1 MSNLYDE
8 AIADARS
15 LKEMAERNARNKIIE
30 SITPRIRKLIERQ
43 ILAEQEDEEI
53 PNMDLDTPEDDADV
67 EMPDPAAMPPAPMP
81 GMPGMPPGGLASPA
95 GVTPDNGEEVTH
107 TVTTKTASGTEV
119 KINVRVDKHGEASAT
134 TETGSIDGDEDE
146 EVTLNKESLNSL
158 ADMILGERKRDAPSL
173 GQIRRQTESLKRLVK
188 TLPLSERTNFQA
200 AYSILVKNTHKFRNH
215 VISNGGSPAIRRNFN
230 RIVKEISEMST
241 STRFR
246 RLVEEME
253 GKSKLRRE
261 AKLVFEPS
269 DLEGLDDEDFKEK
282 LKGMS
287 FGVEFGTE
295 EEPGAGG
302 EMPVDVSGTGAGVP
316 AAPMA
321 APPPS
326 PSEGYD
332 DLDEDYMDESDY
344 DEMEESDGP
353 GYVSDEFDD
362 DGRDYD
368 APSGSDEDDDDD
380 DDDDDSNRQEDED
393 GDDRFDEAVFHV
405 DESMLRQELRRLREA
420 KGKRSKGRGSKG
432 GILNAM
438 PGSFGGGSVAGLPT
452 ELNKHSK
459 SESATKKVA
468 EKALKVAQEA
478 TKAAQEERKARVQEA
493 RNNQALKTKLVESEQ
508 AINTLREQLEE
519 VNLFNAKLLYVNKLM
534 QNRDLSARQQRAVVE
549 SLDAAKTVREAK
561 LLYTSLTESL
571 KSKSGSTMNENR
583 VFGSSSR
590 STRSGSA
597 STLNE
602 SVEADRWAILAG
614 INKKG
619 E

>member
-1 MSNLYDE
+1 MTNLYDE

-30 SITPRIRKLIERQ
+30 SITPRIRRLVERQ

-53 PNMDLDTPEDDADV
+53 PNLDLDAPPDDV
-67 EMPDPAAMPPAPMP
+67 EPDMSAEPDPFAAPALGAMPPALP
-81 GMPGMPPGGLASPA
+81 GQIPEP
-95 GVTPDNGEEVTH
+95 VNPDNGEEVTH

-134 TETGSIDGDEDE
+134 TETGKVDDEDE
-146 EVTLNKESLNSL
+146 DITLNKEGIDAL
-158 ADMILGERKRDAPSL
+158 ADMLLGERKRDQPTL
-173 GQIRRQTESLKRLVK
+173 RQIKRQLESLKRLSK
-188 TLPLSERTNFQA
+188 TIPLTESTNFKA
-200 AYSILVKNTHKFRNH
+200 AYSILVKNTHQFHDH
-215 VISNGGSPAIRRNFN
+215 VISNGGSPEIRRNFN

-241 STRFR
+241 SARFR
-246 RLVEEME
+246 RLVEEMD
-253 GKSKLRRE
+253 GKSRLRRE
-261 AKLVFEPS
+261 AKLVFEPA

-287 FGVEFGTE
+287 FGVEFGTDE
-295 EEPGAGG
+295 AMPEGG
-302 EMPVDVSGTGAGVP
+302 DMPVDVSGTGAGAGVD
-316 AAPMA
+316 AAAA
-321 APPPS
+321 APPA
-326 PSEGYD
+326 PSEGDYD
-332 DLDEDYMDESDY
+332 MDEYDMDEYDMDEEDDMDESDY
-344 DEMEESDGP
+344 MDEEDDMDESD
-353 GYVSDEFDD
+353 YSDE
-362 DGRDYD
+362 
-368 APSGSDEDDDDD
+368 EDDM
-380 DDDDDSNRQEDED
+380 E
-393 GDDRFDEAVFHV
+393 EAVFHV
-405 DESMLRQELRRLREA
+405 DESMLRRELTRLREA
-420 KGKRSKGRGSKG
+420 KGKRAKG
-432 GILNAM
+432 GGIKNAM
-438 PGSFGGGSVAGLPT
+438 PGSFGGGSVEGLPS
-452 ELNKHSK
+452 ELNQLG
-459 SESATKKVA
+459 ENERATKKVA
-468 EKALKVAQEA
+468 VKALKVAQEA
-478 TKAAQEERKARVQEA
+478 TNAAQNERKARIKEA
-493 RNNQALKTKLVESEQ
+493 RDNQALKTKLVESENSNS
-508 AINTLREQLEE
+508 ALREQLEE

-534 QNRDLSARQQRAVVE
+534 QNRDLSARQQRAIVE

>member
-8 AIADARS
+8 AIADARA

-43 ILAEQEDEEI
+43 ILAEQDDEEI

-67 EMPDPAAMPPAPMP
+67 EIPDPAGMPPAPMP
-81 GMPGMPPGGLASPA
+81 DMSAIPPGGLPSPA
-95 GVTPDNGEEVTH
+95 GVPPDNGEEVTH

-134 TETGSIDGDEDE
+134 TETGTVDDEDE

-158 ADMILGERKRDAPSL
+158 ADMLLGERKRNTPSL
-173 GQIRRQTESLKRLVK
+173 GQIRRQTESLKRLAK

-215 VISNGGSPAIRRNFN
+215 VISNGGSPEIRRNFN

-253 GKSKLRRE
+253 GKSRLRRE
-261 AKLVFEPS
+261 AKLVFEPA

-287 FGVEFGTE
+287 FGVEFGLDDAE
-295 EEPGAGG
+295 AGG

-316 AAPMA
+316 AAPTA

-332 DLDEDYMDESDY
+332 DMDEDYMDE
-344 DEMEESDGP
+344 
-353 GYVSDEFDD
+353 DD
-362 DGRDYD
+362 DMDESSYM
-368 APSGSDEDDDDD
+368 EDDDMDESSYMEDD
-380 DDDDDSNRQEDED
+380 DMEDDDMGESSYMED
-393 GDDRFDEAVFHV
+393 DDMGEAVFHV

-420 KGKRSKGRGSKG
+420 KGKRSNGKGSKG

-478 TKAAQEERKARVQEA
+478 TKAAQGERKARVQEA
-493 RNNQALKTKLVESEQ
+493 RNNQALKTRLVESEQ
-508 AINTLREQLEE
+508 AISTLREQLEE

>member
-15 LKEMAERNARNKIIE
+15 LKEMAEKNARNKIIE

-67 EMPDPAAMPPAPMP
+67 EMPDMSAMPPAPMP
-81 GMPGMPPGGLASPA
+81 DTSAMPPGGLTSPA
-95 GVTPDNGEEVTH
+95 GVNPDNGEEVTH

-134 TETGSIDGDEDE
+134 TETGSVDDEDE
-146 EVTLNKESLNSL
+146 EVTLNKESLESL
-158 ADMILGERKRDAPSL
+158 ADMILGERKSDLPSL
-173 GQIRRQTESLKRLVK
+173 SQIRRQTDSLKRLSK
-188 TLPLSERTNFQA
+188 TIPLSESKNFQA

-215 VISNGGSPAIRRNFN
+215 VISNGGSPAVRRNFN
-230 RIVKEISEMST
+230 SIVKEISEMST

-253 GKSKLRRE
+253 GKSRLRRE

-302 EMPVDVSGTGAGVP
+302 EMPVDVSGTGAGADANAPAP
-316 AAPMA
+316 AA
-321 APPPS
+321 PPS
-326 PSEGYD
+326 PSEMDD
-332 DLDEDYMDESDY
+332 DLDEYDDDMDESDYDEMEESYDDEMDESDY
-344 DEMEESDGP
+344 DEMEESDE
-353 GYVSDEFDD
+353 SDELDEM
-362 DGRDYD
+362 D
-368 APSGSDEDDDDD
+368 AE
-380 DDDDDSNRQEDED
+380 ET
-393 GDDRFDEAVFHV
+393 DEAVFHV

-420 KGKRSKGRGSKG
+420 KGKRSKGKGSKG

-452 ELNKHSK
+452 ELNKNSK

-493 RNNQALKTKLVESEQ
+493 RNNQALKTRLVESEK
-508 AINTLREQLEE
+508 AISAMREQLEE

-549 SLDAAKTVREAK
+549 PLDAAKTVREAK

-571 KSKSGSTMNENR
+571 KSKSGSTMNEGR

-590 STRSGSA
+590 STKSGSA

>member
-8 AIADARS
+8 AIADARA

-43 ILAEQEDEEI
+43 ILAEQDDEEI

-67 EMPDPAAMPPAPMP
+67 EIPDPAGMPPAPMP
-81 GMPGMPPGGLASPA
+81 DMSAMPPGGLPTPA

-134 TETGSIDGDEDE
+134 TETGTVDDEDE

-158 ADMILGERKRDAPSL
+158 ADMLLGERKRNTPSL
-173 GQIRRQTESLKRLVK
+173 GQIRRQTESLKRLAK

-215 VISNGGSPAIRRNFN
+215 VISNGGSPEIRRNFN

-302 EMPVDVSGTGAGVP
+302 EMPVDVSGIGAGAP
-316 AAPMA
+316 AAPTA

-332 DLDEDYMDESDY
+332 DMDEDYMEESDY
-344 DEMEESDGP
+344 DEMEESD
-353 GYVSDEFDD
+353 YDEIEESDYDEMEESDYDEMEESDELDET
-362 DGRDYD
+362 D
-368 APSGSDEDDDDD
+368 AE
-380 DDDDDSNRQEDED
+380 ET
-393 GDDRFDEAVFHV
+393 DEAVFHV

-420 KGKRSKGRGSKG
+420 KGKRSKGKGSKG

-493 RNNQALKTKLVESEQ
+493 RNNQALKTRLVESEQ
-508 AINTLREQLEE
+508 AISALREQLEE

-597 STLNE
+597 STLSE

-614 INKKG
+614 INKKS

>member
-15 LKEMAERNARNKIIE
+15 LKEMAEKNARNKIIE

-67 EMPDPAAMPPAPMP
+67 EMPDTSAMPPAPMP
-81 GMPGMPPGGLASPA
+81 DTSAMPPGGLTSPA
-95 GVTPDNGEEVTH
+95 GVNPDNGEEVTH

-134 TETGSIDGDEDE
+134 TETGSVDDEDE
-146 EVTLNKESLNSL
+146 EVTLNKESLESL
-158 ADMILGERKRDAPSL
+158 ADMILGERKSDLPSL
-173 GQIRRQTESLKRLVK
+173 SQIRRQTDSLKRLSK
-188 TLPLSERTNFQA
+188 TIPLSESKNFQA

-215 VISNGGSPAIRRNFN
+215 VISNGGSPAVRRNFN
-230 RIVKEISEMST
+230 SIVKEISEMST

-253 GKSKLRRE
+253 GKSRLRRE

-302 EMPVDVSGTGAGVP
+302 EMPIDVSGTGAGADANAPAP
-316 AAPMA
+316 AA
-321 APPPS
+321 PPS
-326 PSEGYD
+326 PSEMDD
-332 DLDEDYMDESDY
+332 DLDEYDEMEESDY
-344 DEMEESDGP
+344 DEMEESD
-353 GYVSDEFDD
+353 YDEMEESDYDEMEESDELDEM
-362 DGRDYD
+362 D
-368 APSGSDEDDDDD
+368 AE
-380 DDDDDSNRQEDED
+380 ET
-393 GDDRFDEAVFHV
+393 DEAVFHV

-420 KGKRSKGRGSKG
+420 KGKRSKGKGSKG

-452 ELNKHSK
+452 ELNKNSK

-493 RNNQALKTKLVESEQ
+493 RNNQALKTRLVESEK
-508 AINTLREQLEE
+508 AISAMREQLEE

-571 KSKSGSTMNENR
+571 KSKSGSAMNEGR

-590 STRSGSA
+590 STKSGSA

>member
-8 AIADARS
+8 AIADARA

-43 ILAEQEDEEI
+43 ILAEQDDEEI

-67 EMPDPAAMPPAPMP
+67 EIPDPAGMPPAPMP
-81 GMPGMPPGGLASPA
+81 DMSAIPPGGLPSPA
-95 GVTPDNGEEVTH
+95 GVTPDNGVEVTQ
-107 TVTTKTASGTEV
+107 TVTKKTASGTEV

-134 TETGSIDGDEDE
+134 TETGTVDDEDE

-158 ADMILGERKRDAPSL
+158 ADMLLGERKRNTPSL
-173 GQIRRQTESLKRLVK
+173 GQIRRQTESLKRLAK

-215 VISNGGSPAIRRNFN
+215 VISNGGSPEIRRNFN

-253 GKSKLRRE
+253 GKSRLRRE
-261 AKLVFEPS
+261 AKLVFEPA

-287 FGVEFGTE
+287 FGVEFGLDDAE
-295 EEPGAGG
+295 AGG

-316 AAPMA
+316 AAPTA

-332 DLDEDYMDESDY
+332 DMDEDYMDE
-344 DEMEESDGP
+344 
-353 GYVSDEFDD
+353 DD
-362 DGRDYD
+362 DMDESSYM
-368 APSGSDEDDDDD
+368 EDDDMDESSYMEDD
-380 DDDDDSNRQEDED
+380 DMEDDDMGESSYMED
-393 GDDRFDEAVFHV
+393 DDMGEAVFHV

-420 KGKRSKGRGSKG
+420 KGKRSNGKGSKG

-478 TKAAQEERKARVQEA
+478 TKAAQGERKARVQEA
-493 RNNQALKTKLVESEQ
+493 RNNQALKTRLVESEQ
-508 AINTLREQLEE
+508 AISTLREQLEE

>member
-15 LKEMAERNARNKIIE
+15 LKEMAEKNARNKIIE

-53 PNMDLDTPEDDADV
+53 PNMDLDAPEDDADL
-67 EMPDPAAMPPAPMP
+67 EMPDASAMPPAPMSDTSA
-81 GMPGMPPGGLASPA
+81 MPPGGLTSPA
-95 GVTPDNGEEVTH
+95 GVNPDNGEEVTH

-134 TETGSIDGDEDE
+134 TETGSVDDEDE
-146 EVTLNKESLNSL
+146 EVTLNKESLESL
-158 ADMILGERKRDAPSL
+158 ADMILGERKSDLPSL
-173 GQIRRQTESLKRLVK
+173 SQIRRQTDSLKRLSK
-188 TLPLSERTNFQA
+188 TLPLSESKNFQA

-215 VISNGGSPAIRRNFN
+215 VISNGGSPAVRRNFN
-230 RIVKEISEMST
+230 SIVKEISEMST

-253 GKSKLRRE
+253 GKSRLRRE

-302 EMPVDVSGTGAGVP
+302 EMPVDVSGTGAGADANAPAP
-316 AAPMA
+316 AA
-321 APPPS
+321 PPS
-326 PSEGYD
+326 PSEMDD
-332 DLDEDYMDESDY
+332 DLDEYDDDMEESDY
-344 DEMEESDGP
+344 DEMEESD
-353 GYVSDEFDD
+353 YDEMEES
-362 DGRDYD
+362 DYD
-368 APSGSDEDDDDD
+368 EMEESDAL
-380 DDDDDSNRQEDED
+380 DEMD
-393 GDDRFDEAVFHV
+393 AEETDEAVFHV

-420 KGKRSKGRGSKG
+420 KGKRSKGKGSKG

-452 ELNKHSK
+452 ELNKNSK

-478 TKAAQEERKARVQEA
+478 TKAAQEERKARVEEA
-493 RNNQALKTKLVESEQ
+493 RNNQALKTRLVESEK
-508 AINTLREQLEE
+508 AISAMREQLEE

-571 KSKSGSTMNENR
+571 KSKSGSTMNEGR

-590 STRSGSA
+590 STKSGSA

>member
-8 AIADARS
+8 AIADARA

-43 ILAEQEDEEI
+43 ILAEQDDEEI

-67 EMPDPAAMPPAPMP
+67 EMPDPAGMPPAPMP
-81 GMPGMPPGGLASPA
+81 DMSAMPPGGLSSPA

-134 TETGSIDGDEDE
+134 TETGTVDDEDE

-158 ADMILGERKRDAPSL
+158 ADMLLGERKRNTPSL
-173 GQIRRQTESLKRLVK
+173 GQIRRQTESLKRLAK

-215 VISNGGSPAIRRNFN
+215 VISNGGSPEIRRNFN

-253 GKSKLRRE
+253 GKSRLRRE
-261 AKLVFEPS
+261 AKLVFEPA

-287 FGVEFGTE
+287 FGVEFGTDE
-295 EEPGAGG
+295 ATADAGG
-302 EMPVDVSGTGAGVP
+302 EMPVDVSGSGAGADASAPAP
-316 AAPMA
+316 AA
-321 APPPS
+321 PPS
-326 PSEGYD
+326 PSESYYM
-332 DLDEDYMDESDY
+332 DEDDMEESDY
-344 DEMEESDGP
+344 DEMEESD
-353 GYVSDEFDD
+353 YDEMEESDEL
-362 DGRDYD
+362 
-368 APSGSDEDDDDD
+368 DETDV
-380 DDDDDSNRQEDED
+380 EEI
-393 GDDRFDEAVFHV
+393 DEAVFHV

-420 KGKRSKGRGSKG
+420 KGKRGKNSMNG
-432 GILNAM
+432 GIMDAKSN
-438 PGSFGGGSVAGLPT
+438 SFGGGKVEGLPT

-478 TKAAQEERKARVQEA
+478 TKAAQGERKARVQEA
-493 RNNQALKTKLVESEQ
+493 RNNQALKTRLVESEQ
-508 AINTLREQLEE
+508 AISALREQLEE

>member
-8 AIADARS
+8 AIADARA

-43 ILAEQEDEEI
+43 ILAEQDDEEI

-67 EMPDPAAMPPAPMP
+67 EIPDPAGMPPAPMP
-81 GMPGMPPGGLASPA
+81 DMSAMPPGGLPSPA

-134 TETGSIDGDEDE
+134 TETGTVDDEDE

-158 ADMILGERKRDAPSL
+158 ADMLLGERKRNTPSL
-173 GQIRRQTESLKRLVK
+173 GQIRRQTESLKRLAK

-302 EMPVDVSGTGAGVP
+302 EMPVDVSGSGAGADASTPAP
-316 AAPMA
+316 AA
-321 APPPS
+321 PPS

-332 DLDEDYMDESDY
+332 EMEESDY
-344 DEMEESDGP
+344 DEMEESD
-353 GYVSDEFDD
+353 YDEMEESDYDEMEESDYDEMEESDELDET
-362 DGRDYD
+362 D
-368 APSGSDEDDDDD
+368 AE
-380 DDDDDSNRQEDED
+380 ET
-393 GDDRFDEAVFHV
+393 DEAVFHV

-420 KGKRSKGRGSKG
+420 KGKRSKGKGSKG

-478 TKAAQEERKARVQEA
+478 TKAAQGERKARVQEA
-493 RNNQALKTKLVESEQ
+493 RNNQALKTRLVESEQ
-508 AINTLREQLEE
+508 AISALREQLEE

>member
-15 LKEMAERNARNKIIE
+15 LKEMAEKNARNKIIE

-67 EMPDPAAMPPAPMP
+67 EMPDMSAMPPAPMP
-81 GMPGMPPGGLASPA
+81 DTSAMPPGGLTSPA
-95 GVTPDNGEEVTH
+95 GVNPDNGEEVTH

-134 TETGSIDGDEDE
+134 TETGSVDDEDE
-146 EVTLNKESLNSL
+146 EVTLNKESLESL
-158 ADMILGERKRDAPSL
+158 ADMILGERKSDLPSL
-173 GQIRRQTESLKRLVK
+173 SQIRRQTDSLKRLSK
-188 TLPLSERTNFQA
+188 TIPLSESKNFQA

-215 VISNGGSPAIRRNFN
+215 VISNGGSPAVRRNFN
-230 RIVKEISEMST
+230 SIVKEISEMST

-253 GKSKLRRE
+253 GKSRLRRE

-302 EMPVDVSGTGAGVP
+302 EMPVDVSGTGAGADANAPAP
-316 AAPMA
+316 AA
-321 APPPS
+321 PPS
-326 PSEGYD
+326 PSEMDD
-332 DLDEDYMDESDY
+332 DLDEYDDDMDESDYDEMEESYDDEMDESDY
-344 DEMEESDGP
+344 DEMEESDE
-353 GYVSDEFDD
+353 SDELDEM
-362 DGRDYD
+362 D
-368 APSGSDEDDDDD
+368 AE
-380 DDDDDSNRQEDED
+380 ET
-393 GDDRFDEAVFHV
+393 DEAVFHV

-420 KGKRSKGRGSKG
+420 KGKRSKGKGSKG

-452 ELNKHSK
+452 ELNKNSK

-493 RNNQALKTKLVESEQ
+493 RNNQALKTRLVESEK
-508 AINTLREQLEE
+508 AISAMREQLEE

-571 KSKSGSTMNENR
+571 KSKSGSTMNEGR

-590 STRSGSA
+590 STKSGSA

>member
-15 LKEMAERNARNKIIE
+15 LKEMAEKNARNKIIE

-53 PNMDLDTPEDDADV
+53 PNMDLDAPADDDLTDASALDDAPVATD
-67 EMPDPAAMPPAPMP
+67 MST
-81 GMPGMPPGGLASPA
+81 ASPA
-95 GVTPDNGEEVTH
+95 GLSGPAGAVPDPDEEVTH

-134 TETGSIDGDEDE
+134 TETGKVDDEDE
-146 EVTLNKESLNSL
+146 DVTLNKESLESL
-158 ADMILGERKRDAPSL
+158 ADMLLGERKSDLPSL
-173 GQIRRQTESLKRLVK
+173 GQIRRQTDSLKRLSK
-188 TLPLSERTNFQA
+188 TLPLSESKNFQA

-215 VISNGGSPAIRRNFN
+215 VISNGGSPAVRRNFN
-230 RIVKEISEMST
+230 SIVKEISEMST

-253 GKSKLRRE
+253 GKSRLHRE

-302 EMPVDVSGTGAGVP
+302 EMPVDVSGTGAGADVGAAAP
-316 AAPMA
+316 AA
-321 APPPS
+321 PPS
-326 PSEGYD
+326 PSEMDD
-332 DLDEDYMDESDY
+332 DLDEYDDYEMEESYDDDDMDESSYDDDEMEESDY
-344 DEMEESDGP
+344 DEMDESGELDEMDAEET
-353 GYVSDEFDD
+353 
-362 DGRDYD
+362 
-368 APSGSDEDDDDD
+368 
-380 DDDDDSNRQEDED
+380 
-393 GDDRFDEAVFHV
+393 DEAVFHV

-420 KGKRSKGRGSKG
+420 KGKRSKGKGSKG

-452 ELNKHSK
+452 ELNKNSK

-478 TKAAQEERKARVQEA
+478 TKAAQEERKARVEEA
-493 RNNQALKTKLVESEQ
+493 RNNQALKTRLVESEK
-508 AINTLREQLEE
+508 AISAMREQLEE

-571 KSKSGSTMNENR
+571 KSKSGSTMNEGR

-590 STRSGSA
+590 STKSGSA

>member
-43 ILAEQEDEEI
+43 ILAEQEDEEM
-53 PNMDLDTPEDDADV
+53 PNMDLDSPLEDDAAAPLDT
-67 EMPDPAAMPPAPMP
+67 AASSSAMPQM
-81 GMPGMPPGGLASPA
+81 GMPPSA
-95 GVTPDNGEEVTH
+95 GATPDPDEEVTH

-134 TETGSIDGDEDE
+134 AESDIEGDDDVD
-146 EVTLNKESLNSL
+146 VTLNKESLESL
-158 ADMILGERKRDAPSL
+158 ADMLLGERKRDTPSL
-173 GQIRRQTESLKRLVK
+173 GQIRRQTESLKRLAK

-200 AYSILVKNTHKFRNH
+200 AYSILIKNTHKFRNH
-215 VISNGGSPAIRRNFN
+215 VISNGGSPEIRRNFN

-261 AKLVFEPS
+261 AKLVFEPA

-287 FGVEFGTE
+287 FGVEFGTDE
-295 EEPGAGG
+295 EMGAGG
-302 EMPVDVSGTGAGVP
+302 ETPIDVSGTGAGAP
-316 AAPMA
+316 AGGAPS
-321 APPPS
+321 APPA
-326 PSEGYD
+326 PSEGEEM
-332 DLDEDYMDESDY
+332 DEMDESDY
-344 DEMEESDGP
+344 SDMDESD
-353 GYVSDEFDD
+353 DD
-362 DGRDYD
+362 MYE
-368 APSGSDEDDDDD
+368 SDEDEGMYESDEDEGMYESDED
-380 DDDDDSNRQEDED
+380 EGMHESDEDED
-393 GDDRFDEAVFHV
+393 MGENVFHV
-405 DESMLRQELRRLREA
+405 DESMLRRELTRLREA
-420 KGKRSKGRGSKG
+420 KGKRAKG
-432 GILNAM
+432 GIKNAM
-438 PGSFGGGSVAGLPT
+438 PGSFGGGKVMDLPS
-452 ELNKHSK
+452 ELNKNSK

-478 TKAAQEERKARVQEA
+478 TKAAQEERKARVEEA
-493 RNNQALKTKLVESEQ
+493 RNNQALKTRLAESES

-590 STRSGSA
+590 STKSGSA

-614 INKKG
+614 INRKG

>member
-1 MSNLYDE
+1 
-8 AIADARS
+8 
-15 LKEMAERNARNKIIE
+15 
-30 SITPRIRKLIERQ
+30 
-43 ILAEQEDEEI
+43 
-53 PNMDLDTPEDDADV
+53 
-67 EMPDPAAMPPAPMP
+67 
-81 GMPGMPPGGLASPA
+81 
-95 GVTPDNGEEVTH
+95 
-107 TVTTKTASGTEV
+107 
-119 KINVRVDKHGEASAT
+119 
-134 TETGSIDGDEDE
+134 
-146 EVTLNKESLNSL
+146 
-158 ADMILGERKRDAPSL
+158 
-173 GQIRRQTESLKRLVK
+173 
-188 TLPLSERTNFQA
+188 LSERTNFQA

-215 VISNGGSPAIRRNFN
+215 VISNGGSPEIRRNFN

-253 GKSKLRRE
+253 GKSRLRRE
-261 AKLVFEPS
+261 AKLVFEPA

-287 FGVEFGTE
+287 FGVEFGTDE
-295 EEPGAGG
+295 ATADTGG
-302 EMPVDVSGTGAGVP
+302 EMPVDVSGTGAG
-316 AAPMA
+316 APA

-326 PSEGYD
+326 PSESSYMDED
-332 DLDEDYMDESDY
+332 DIDESDYMDEEDMEESSY
-344 DEMEESDGP
+344 MDEEDMEESDEL
-353 GYVSDEFDD
+353 DETDV
-362 DGRDYD
+362 
-368 APSGSDEDDDDD
+368 E
-380 DDDDDSNRQEDED
+380 ET
-393 GDDRFDEAVFHV
+393 DEAVFHV

-420 KGKRSKGRGSKG
+420 KGKRSKGKGSKG

-493 RNNQALKTKLVESEQ
+493 RDNQALKTRLVESEK
-508 AINTLREQLEE
+508 AISTLREQLEE

-597 STLNE
+597 SNLNE